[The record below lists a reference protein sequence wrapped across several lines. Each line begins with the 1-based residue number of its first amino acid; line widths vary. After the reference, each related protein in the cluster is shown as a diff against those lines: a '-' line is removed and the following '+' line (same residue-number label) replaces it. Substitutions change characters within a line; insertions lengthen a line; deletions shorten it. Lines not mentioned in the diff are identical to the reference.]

1 VKRKED
7 MNARLDLIL
16 TRMQIFLMKVWL
28 LRKAVSS
35 TAPTFPKDLAQNV
48 LLTVYGIR
56 LLNIFE
62 VLQRCFK

>member
-1 VKRKED
+1 

-28 LRKAVSS
+28 LRRAVSP

-48 LLTVYGIR
+48 LLTVYGIIM
-56 LLNIFE
+56 LLNIFK
-62 VLQRCFK
+62 VLQRQFRW